1 MKRTAIA
8 LVVVSFGAVAGRLVA
23 GCSRATCAETETCPG
38 TTTDAATGDG
48 SYPVAD
54 GAPLAEG
61 SVGDGA
67 ADGQDGAAG
76 ATASGDGGHD
86 AEGGEAGGYCASI
99 SPSPSFCDD
108 FDEHPLPG
116 DWSSVSEI
124 GGALSEDHTS
134 FVSSPSSLL
143 ADDDALDSGKALDT
157 AVRTQFQL
165 PAPPDPIALE
175 VQLEPVAADSSA
187 GAATVVAAL
196 DFTDAA
202 NNRYTVQLTVAQ
214 QGVALGMRLEEQS
227 GFVDGGSSYLGHPLA
242 DPLASGEWT
251 DIRLVISR
259 TSAMAASAHVTF
271 NGAPE
276 LDTPLTMTVDAKTLQ
291 LTIGS
296 SFETEPSEGWK
307 NRYDNVRLDLQ

>member
-1 MKRTAIA
+1 
-8 LVVVSFGAVAGRLVA
+8 LVA
-23 GCSRATCAETETCPG
+23 GCSRATCAETQTCPG
-38 TTTDAATGDG
+38 TTTDAATGDDG
-48 SYPVAD
+48 YPVAD

-67 ADGQDGAAG
+67 ADGQDDAAEE
-76 ATASGDGGHD
+76 AASEEAASEEAASGDAGHD
-86 AEGGEAGGYCASI
+86 AEGGEAGGYCASL

-124 GGALSEDHTS
+124 GGTLSEDHTS
-134 FVSSPSSLL
+134 FVSPPSSLL

-157 AVRTQFQL
+157 AVRTQFEL

-175 VQLEPVAADSSA
+175 VQLEPVAADPSA

-196 DFTDAA
+196 DFTDTA

-227 GFVDGGSSYLGHPLA
+227 GFVDGGSAYLGHPLA
-242 DPLASGEWT
+242 DPLASGAWT

-296 SFETEPSEGWK
+296 SFETEPSGGWK